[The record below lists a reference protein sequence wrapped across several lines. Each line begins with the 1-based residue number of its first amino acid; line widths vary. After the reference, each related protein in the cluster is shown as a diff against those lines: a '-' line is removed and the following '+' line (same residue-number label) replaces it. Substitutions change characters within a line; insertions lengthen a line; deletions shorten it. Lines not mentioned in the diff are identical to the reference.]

1 MELTSMMLDLHVHS
15 NYSIDCA
22 EPVEKVVAYARKK
35 VDGIAITDHNEIEG
49 ALRGRQLWENVIV
62 GEEVE
67 THEGEILAYHIQEKI
82 KSRDIDEAID
92 EIKSQG
98 GLVGVSHPYDVI
110 RKNAIRKGAL
120 TRIMERL
127 DFIEG
132 INARCLFFFNTQAK
146 TLARKNTKPMIAGS
160 DAHFAFEVGN
170 AWTEADFELKHIGAI
185 HLAVSPLYPLVRLS
199 ATKLYKIRKGVW

>member
-1 MELTSMMLDLHVHS
+1 MKFDLHVHT
-15 NYSIDCA
+15 NHSIDCA
-22 EPVEKVVAYARKK
+22 EPVEKVVAHARKK

-82 KSRDIDEAID
+82 KSKDIDEAID
-92 EIKSQG
+92 EIRSQG

-110 RKNAIRKGAL
+110 RKNVITKDAL
-120 TRIMERL
+120 THTMERL

-132 INARCLFFFNTQAK
+132 INARCLFFFNTRAQ
-146 TLARKNTKPMIAGS
+146 TLARQNKKTMIAGS

-185 HLAVSPLYPLVRLS
+185 HLVVSPLYPLVRLS
-199 ATKLYKIRKGVW
+199 ATKLYKIRKGIW

>member
-1 MELTSMMLDLHVHS
+1 MMLDLHVHTS
-15 NYSIDCA
+15 HSIDCA

-49 ALRGRQLWENVIV
+49 AVRAHRLWENVIV

-67 THEGEILAYHIQEKI
+67 TREGEILAYHIQEKI

-110 RKNAIRKGAL
+110 RKNVIRKDAL
-120 TRIMERL
+120 ARIMERV

-132 INARCLFFFNTQAK
+132 INARCLFLFNARAK
-146 TLARKNTKPMIAGS
+146 TLAQKNTKMMIAGS

-170 AWTEADFELKHIGAI
+170 AWTEADFELSHIGGI

-199 ATKLYKIRKGVW
+199 ATKLYKIRKGIW